1 MSTNTFVIL
10 SLLGLAL
17 FVGYQ
22 FYRIIAIVRG
32 GNDRE
37 QRFNQMMIVEQ
48 ARIEMLKRKTDE
60 AAQAVPVNTI
70 GKPAPEMELDQRL
83 SA

>member
-1 MSTNTFVIL
+1 MTANAFVIFAL
-10 SLLGLAL
+10 VGLGF
-17 FVGYQ
+17 FVAYQ
-22 FYRIIAIVRG
+22 FYRIAVIVRG

-48 ARIEMLKRKTDE
+48 ARMDMLKQKADQ
-60 AAQAVPVNTI
+60 AANAVPVNTI
-70 GKPAPEMELDQRL
+70 GKPAPDCDLDQRL